1 MKRIT
6 PALRLS
12 ALAAAVCAANTFA
25 QEGRDQSIEETVVWG
40 TQVRAS
46 SVSLGED
53 EIAIRQADHLSDLL
67 RVVPGVDV
75 GGAHSLNQRITIR
88 SLGDRNLRISI
99 DGANQNTYMYHHMG
113 NLQIHSNI
121 LRSVDIDVGTNSVV
135 DGGLGGAVR
144 FETKDAADF
153 LGDSG
158 RGYGA
163 ALASTYA
170 DNNYYSYSLTGY
182 AQVSDSVDVL
192 AYYHYLDK
200 DNYEVG
206 GGRIEDQN
214 GNEIPGTKGEVEGQD
229 GEIDNMLFK
238 LGWNFAPGQRLQ
250 LSYEGYQDEGDYSYR
265 PDMGLATDI
274 AIGDSLGLPLT
285 YDTEFSR
292 DTLVLKY
299 DLEWGAGS
307 SLSASLY
314 ANESELKRDERAIS
328 AIWPEDP
335 SFVEGRAENSG
346 LNVLAYSPLGA
357 DHHLTYGVD
366 IIDWETAYRPDGEK
380 LSGEEA
386 TSSALFLQDRYELGA
401 AFALIGG
408 LRYEY
413 YEIDG
418 ITVDDDYDA
427 LNAALAAEWSP
438 LSSLV
443 LKLSTTQFFQGPE
456 LAEVFIGAGY
466 YDTPNPDIDAQGG
479 YNSEFSVAYEESF
492 AGLGRISGG
501 FTLFQTRIEDYI
513 YEYATA
519 PADIGASY
527 WKDNVGDMQIDGI
540 EAYAGYALGA
550 FSALLTY
557 STSESDLDASTG
569 YADLDGARIDRE
581 QGDTFSLLLDYAIPE
596 WGLSFHWDSLWV
608 DDLGAGEDLDGPTLD
623 NSKEGYDVHNISARW
638 SSRDIAGLSLTLGV
652 DNVFDEYYSS
662 QSSRT
667 GISVHPRFGELQLT
681 DYEPGRNVKATLAYQ
696 F

>member
-1 MKRIT
+1 MRNIS
-6 PALRLS
+6 PALRVS
-12 ALAAAVCAANTFA
+12 ALAAAVCAANAHGQQA
-25 QEGRDQSIEETVVWG
+25 QEPAMEETFVWG

-53 EIAIRQADHLSDLL
+53 DIAIRQADHLSDLL

-153 LGDSG
+153 LGDSE
-158 RGYGA
+158 RRYGA
-163 ALASTYA
+163 ALSTTYA
-170 DNNYYSYSLTGY
+170 DNEYYSYSVTGY
-182 AQVSDSVDVL
+182 AQVTDTVDAL

-206 GGRIEDQN
+206 GGKIEDSN
-214 GNEIPGTKGEVEGQD
+214 GDEIPGTDGDVDGQEGD
-229 GEIDNMLFK
+229 IDNMLFK
-238 LGWNFAPGQRLQ
+238 LGWDIAPGQRLQ
-250 LSYEGYQDEGDYSYR
+250 LSYEGYEDDGDYSYR

-274 AIGDSLGLPLT
+274 AIGESLGLPLT
-285 YDTEFSR
+285 YDTKFTR

-299 DLEWGAGS
+299 DLEWGANS
-307 SLSASLY
+307 SLTASLY
-314 ANESELKRDERAIS
+314 GNESELKRDESAIS

-335 SFVEGRAENSG
+335 SSVEGKAENTG
-346 LNVLAYSPLGA
+346 LNVLAYSLLG
-357 DHHLTYGVD
+357 DRHHLTYGVD
-366 IIDWETAYRPDGEK
+366 IIDWETDYRPDGQK

-386 TSSALFLQDRYELGA
+386 TSSAVFLQDRIELGDT
-401 AFALIGG
+401 FAVIPG

-413 YEIDG
+413 YDIDG

-427 LNAALAAEWSP
+427 INGALAVEWSP

-443 LKLSTTQFFQGPE
+443 LKLSGTQLFQGPE

-466 YDTPNPDIDAQGG
+466 YDTPNPGIDEQSG
-479 YNSEFSVAYEESF
+479 YNAEFSLAYEDDF
-492 AGLGRISGG
+492 DGIGRVSGG
-501 FTLFQTRIEDYI
+501 FTLFQTQIDDYI
-513 YEYATA
+513 YDYATA
-519 PADIGASY
+519 PADVDASY
-527 WKDNVGDMQIDGI
+527 WKDNVGDMQIDGV
-540 EAYAGYALGA
+540 ETYVGYGIGG

-557 STSESDLDASTG
+557 SMSDSDLDAASE

-608 DDLGAGEDLDGPTLD
+608 DDLGSGKDLDGPTLD
-623 NSKEGYDVHNISARW
+623 NSKDGYDVHNISARW
-638 SSRDIAGLSLTLGV
+638 ASQGFEGLSVTVGV
-652 DNVFDEYYSS
+652 DNVFDEYYAS

-667 GISVHPRFGELQLT
+667 GVSAHPRFGELYLT
-681 DYEPGRNVKATLAYQ
+681 DYEPGRNIKATVAYQ